1 MGGGQDTTLELRAR
15 RGEGRRPRLL
25 RLARG
30 PGPSAGAVILLHVR
44 RDPGG
49 GAVEGGSAESNGG
62 MREGAPEIPRFLS
75 RGRFVSA
82 RIGNDLAGYV
92 CDLDGNGLLLEV
104 RDPSGDCTATSF
116 CRGRASSG
124 SAPKGRLSRGLRNAT

>member
-1 MGGGQDTTLELRAR
+1 
-15 RGEGRRPRLL
+15 
-25 RLARG
+25 
-30 PGPSAGAVILLHVR
+30 
-44 RDPGG
+44 
-49 GAVEGGSAESNGG
+49 

-104 RDPSGDCTATSF
+104 RDPGGDVHGYEF
-116 CRGRASSG
+116 LPWSSIERI
-124 SAPKGRLSRGLRNAT
+124 SAEG